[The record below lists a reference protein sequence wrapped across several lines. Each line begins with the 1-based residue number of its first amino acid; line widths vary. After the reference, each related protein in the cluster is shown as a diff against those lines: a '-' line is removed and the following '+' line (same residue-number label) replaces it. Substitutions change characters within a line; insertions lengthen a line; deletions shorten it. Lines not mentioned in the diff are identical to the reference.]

1 MAVLDKEEEME
12 ESQLASIDLFS
23 SLSKR
28 ERSEIATRAEEIEVP
43 SGTHL
48 VREGEFAYEFFV
60 IEDGSAEV
68 VRDGEHIADL
78 GPGDFLGE
86 MGIVTQSPR
95 NASVVAREPTRV
107 MVLSEQDFRGV
118 ARSFPTVAEQIREA
132 VRERCAPLV
141 R

>member
-1 MAVLDKEEEME
+1 MD

-28 ERSEIATRAEEIEVP
+28 ERSEIANRADELQIAE
-43 SGTHL
+43 GTNL
-48 VREGEFAYEFFV
+48 VREGEFAYEFF
-60 IEDGSAEV
+60 IIQDGSAEV
-68 VRDGEHIADL
+68 VRDGEHVADL

-95 NASVVAREPTRV
+95 NASVVAREPMRV
-107 MVLSEQDFRGV
+107 MVLTEQDFRGV
-118 ARSFPTVAEQIREA
+118 ARSFPSVAEQIKEA

-141 R
+141 G

>member
-1 MAVLDKEEEME
+1 MD

-23 SLSKR
+23 SLSRR
-28 ERSEIATRAEEIEVP
+28 ERREIANRAEEIDVEA
-43 SGTHL
+43 GTHL

-60 IEDGSAEV
+60 IEEGSADVLRE
-68 VRDGEHIADL
+68 GEHIADL

-107 MVLSEQDFRGV
+107 IVLSEQDFRGV

-132 VRERCAPLV
+132 VRERSASLV
-141 R
+141 G

>member
-1 MAVLDKEEEME
+1 MD

-28 ERSEIATRAEEIEVP
+28 ERNEIANRAEEIEVQA
-43 SGTHL
+43 GTHL

-60 IEDGSAEV
+60 IEEGSAEV
-68 VRDGEHIADL
+68 VRDGEHVADL

-118 ARSFPTVAEQIREA
+118 ARSFPTVADQIREA
-132 VRERCAPLV
+132 VKERCEPLV
-141 R
+141 S

>member
-1 MAVLDKEEEME
+1 MD
-12 ESQLASIDLFS
+12 ESRLASIGLFS

-28 ERSEIATRAEEIEVP
+28 ERSEIANRADEIDVP
-43 SGTHL
+43 EGTHL

-60 IEDGSAEV
+60 IEEGAAEV
-68 VRDGEHIADL
+68 LRDGEHVADL

-86 MGIVTQSPR
+86 MGIVTQAPR

-118 ARSFPTVAEQIREA
+118 ARSFPTVAERIREA
-132 VRERCAPLV
+132 VRERSEPLV
-141 R
+141 G

>member
-1 MAVLDKEEEME
+1 MD
-12 ESQLASIDLFS
+12 ESRLASIDLFS

-28 ERSEIATRAEEIEVP
+28 ERTEIASRADEIDVP
-43 SGTHL
+43 EGTHL

-68 VRDGEHIADL
+68 LRDGQHVADL

-86 MGIVTQSPR
+86 IGIVTRAPR
-95 NASVVAREPTRV
+95 NASVIAREPTRV

-132 VRERCAPLV
+132 VRERSEPLV

>member
-1 MAVLDKEEEME
+1 MD
-12 ESQLASIDLFS
+12 ESRLASIDLFS

-28 ERSEIATRAEEIEVP
+28 ERTEIASRADEIDVP
-43 SGTHL
+43 EGTHL

-68 VRDGEHIADL
+68 LRDGQHVADL

-86 MGIVTQSPR
+86 IGIVTRAPR

-107 MVLSEQDFRGV
+107 IVLSEQDFRGV

-132 VRERCAPLV
+132 VRERSEPLV

>member
-1 MAVLDKEEEME
+1 MD
-12 ESQLASIDLFS
+12 ESRLASIDLFS

-28 ERSEIATRAEEIEVP
+28 ERTEIANRADEIDVP
-43 SGTHL
+43 EGTHL

-68 VRDGEHIADL
+68 LRDGQHVADL

-86 MGIVTQSPR
+86 IGIVTRAPR

-132 VRERCAPLV
+132 VRERSEPLV

>member
-1 MAVLDKEEEME
+1 
-12 ESQLASIDLFS
+12 
-23 SLSKR
+23 
-28 ERSEIATRAEEIEVP
+28 
-43 SGTHL
+43 
-48 VREGEFAYEFFV
+48 V

-68 VRDGEHIADL
+68 LRDGQHVADL

-86 MGIVTQSPR
+86 IGIVTRAPR

-132 VRERCAPLV
+132 VRERSEPLV

>member
-1 MAVLDKEEEME
+1 MD
-12 ESQLASIDLFS
+12 ESRLASIDLFS

-28 ERSEIATRAEEIEVP
+28 ERTEIAGRADEIDVP
-43 SGTHL
+43 EGTHL

-68 VRDGEHIADL
+68 LRDGQHVADL

-86 MGIVTQSPR
+86 IGIVTRAPR

-132 VRERCAPLV
+132 VRERSEPLV

>member
-1 MAVLDKEEEME
+1 MDEA
-12 ESQLASIDLFS
+12 QLASIDLFS
-23 SLSKR
+23 SLSRR
-28 ERSEIATRAEEIEVP
+28 ERGEIANRAEEIEV
-43 SGTHL
+43 SAGTHL

-60 IEDGSAEV
+60 IEEGSAEV

-107 MVLSEQDFRGV
+107 IVLSEQDFRGV

-132 VRERCAPLV
+132 VRERSGPLV
-141 R
+141 G

>member
-1 MAVLDKEEEME
+1 MD
-12 ESQLASIDLFS
+12 ESRLASIELFS

-28 ERSEIATRAEEIEVP
+28 ERTEIANRADEIDVP
-43 SGTHL
+43 EGTHL

-68 VRDGEHIADL
+68 LRDGQHVADL

-86 MGIVTQSPR
+86 IGIVTGAPR

-132 VRERCAPLV
+132 VRERSEPLV

>member
-1 MAVLDKEEEME
+1 MD
-12 ESQLASIDLFS
+12 ESRLASIDLFS

-28 ERSEIATRAEEIEVP
+28 ERTEIASRADEIDVP
-43 SGTHL
+43 EGTHL

-68 VRDGEHIADL
+68 LRDGQHVADL

-86 MGIVTQSPR
+86 IGIVTQAPR

-132 VRERCAPLV
+132 VRERSEPLV

>member
-1 MAVLDKEEEME
+1 MD
-12 ESQLASIDLFS
+12 ESRLASIDLFS
-23 SLSKR
+23 ALSKR
-28 ERSEIATRAEEIEVP
+28 ERSDIANRADEIDVP
-43 SGTHL
+43 EGTHL

-68 VRDGEHIADL
+68 LRDGEHIADL

-118 ARSFPTVAEQIREA
+118 ARSFPAVAERIREA
-132 VRERCAPLV
+132 VRERCEPLV
-141 R
+141 G

>member
-1 MAVLDKEEEME
+1 MD
-12 ESQLASIDLFS
+12 ESRLASIDLFS

-28 ERSEIATRAEEIEVP
+28 ERTEIASRADQIDVP
-43 SGTHL
+43 EGTHL

-68 VRDGEHIADL
+68 LRDGQHVADL

-86 MGIVTQSPR
+86 IGIVTQAPR

-132 VRERCAPLV
+132 VRERSEPLV

>member
-1 MAVLDKEEEME
+1 MD
-12 ESQLASIDLFS
+12 ESRLASIDLFS

-28 ERSEIATRAEEIEVP
+28 ERTEIAGRADEIDVP
-43 SGTHL
+43 EGTHL

-60 IEDGSAEV
+60 IEHGSAEV
-68 VRDGEHIADL
+68 LRDGQHVADL

-86 MGIVTQSPR
+86 IGIVTRAPR

-132 VRERCAPLV
+132 VRERSEPLV

>member
-1 MAVLDKEEEME
+1 MD
-12 ESQLASIDLFS
+12 ESRLASIDLFS

-28 ERSEIATRAEEIEVP
+28 ERTEIAGRADEIDVP
-43 SGTHL
+43 EGTHL

-68 VRDGEHIADL
+68 LRDGQHVADL

-86 MGIVTQSPR
+86 IGIVTRAPR
-95 NASVVAREPTRV
+95 NASVIAREPTRV

-132 VRERCAPLV
+132 VRERSEPLV

>member
-1 MAVLDKEEEME
+1 MK

-23 SLSKR
+23 SLSKH
-28 ERSEIATRAEEIEVP
+28 ERADIANRAEEIDVP
-43 SGTHL
+43 EGTHL

-68 VRDGEHIADL
+68 LRDGEHVADL

-118 ARSFPTVAEQIREA
+118 ARSFPTVAERIREA
-132 VRERCAPLV
+132 VRERCEPLV
-141 R
+141 S

>member
-1 MAVLDKEEEME
+1 MD
-12 ESQLASIDLFS
+12 ESRLASIDLFS

-28 ERSEIATRAEEIEVP
+28 ERTEIANRADEIDVP
-43 SGTHL
+43 EGTHL

-60 IEDGSAEV
+60 IEDGAAEV
-68 VRDGEHIADL
+68 LRDGQHIADL

-118 ARSFPTVAEQIREA
+118 ARSFPAVAEQIREA
-132 VRERCAPLV
+132 VRERSKPLV
-141 R
+141 G

>member
-1 MAVLDKEEEME
+1 MD
-12 ESQLASIDLFS
+12 ESRLASIDLFS

-28 ERSEIATRAEEIEVP
+28 ERAEIASHADEIDVP
-43 SGTHL
+43 EGTHL

-60 IEDGSAEV
+60 IEDGAAEV
-68 VRDGEHIADL
+68 LRDGQHIADL

-118 ARSFPTVAEQIREA
+118 ARSFPAVAEQIREA
-132 VRERCAPLV
+132 VRERSQPLV
-141 R
+141 G

>member
-1 MAVLDKEEEME
+1 MN
-12 ESQLASIDLFS
+12 ESQLESIDLFS

-28 ERSEIATRAEEIEVP
+28 ERKEIANRADEIEVP
-43 SGTHL
+43 EGTHL

-60 IEDGSAEV
+60 IEEGSAEV
-68 VRDGEHIADL
+68 LRDGEHVADL

-86 MGIVTQSPR
+86 MGIVTQAPR

-132 VRERCAPLV
+132 VRERSEPLTG
-141 R
+141 

>member
-1 MAVLDKEEEME
+1 MN

-28 ERSEIATRAEEIEVP
+28 ERREIANRADEIEVP
-43 SGTHL
+43 EGTPL

-60 IEDGSAEV
+60 IEEGSAEV
-68 VRDGEHIADL
+68 LREGEHVADL

-86 MGIVTQSPR
+86 MGIVAQAPR

-118 ARSFPTVAEQIREA
+118 ARSFPAVAQRIREA
-132 VRERCAPLV
+132 VRERSEPLV
-141 R
+141 G

>member
-1 MAVLDKEEEME
+1 MD
-12 ESQLASIDLFS
+12 ESRLASIELFS

-28 ERSEIATRAEEIEVP
+28 ERTEIAGRADEIDVP
-43 SGTHL
+43 EGTHL

-68 VRDGEHIADL
+68 LRDGQHVADL

-86 MGIVTQSPR
+86 IGIVTRAPR

-132 VRERCAPLV
+132 VRERSEPLV

>member
-1 MAVLDKEEEME
+1 MD

-28 ERSEIATRAEEIEVP
+28 ERKEIANRADEIEVP
-43 SGTHL
+43 EGTNL

-60 IEDGSAEV
+60 IEEGSVEV
-68 VRDGEHIADL
+68 VRDGEHVADL

-86 MGIVTQSPR
+86 MGIVTRAPR

-118 ARSFPTVAEQIREA
+118 ARSFPSVAEQIREA
-132 VRERCAPLV
+132 VRERCEPLV
-141 R
+141 G

>member
-1 MAVLDKEEEME
+1 MD

-28 ERSEIATRAEEIEVP
+28 ERNEIANRAEEIEVQA
-43 SGTHL
+43 GTHL

-60 IEDGSAEV
+60 IEEGSAEV
-68 VRDGEHIADL
+68 LRDGEHVADL

-118 ARSFPTVAEQIREA
+118 ARSFPTVADQIREA
-132 VRERCAPLV
+132 VKERCEPLV
-141 R
+141 S